1 MDQATKLQNE
11 AFCPTFERT
20 LSMDFKRL
28 ALSSTITMTAV
39 AVAVGVA
46 WAASQ
51 GGATLAGVPVV
62 LLCALLAFGVQWI
75 AFIPAYAKQS
85 ERFYDV
91 TGSLTYVM
99 VVWFA
104 IVASRSFDLRS
115 MILGLLIFVWAARLG
130 TFLLRRIRSEGS
142 DSRFD
147 HIKPSAAR
155 FFVAWTLQGLWVFLT
170 ASAALA
176 AITTESPRTF
186 GWRDVLGILIWGTG
200 FAIEVIADFQKR
212 RFRERNPGRFVH
224 TGLWAWSRHPNYF
237 GEIMLWIGIFT
248 IASSTLVGW
257 QWVTAISPLFVI
269 FLLTKVSGIPILE
282 KRAEDRWGD
291 HESYRRYKENTPVL
305 IPRPPRR
312 GQ

>member
-11 AFCPTFERT
+11 AFCPTFERA

-28 ALSSTITMTAV
+28 VLSSTIAMTAV

-62 LLCALLAFGVQWI
+62 LLCAALAFGVQWI
-75 AFIPAYAKQS
+75 AFIPAYAKQT

-176 AITTESPRTF
+176 AITTESPRAF
-186 GWRDVLGILIWGTG
+186 GWRDVLGILIWSVG

-224 TGLWAWSRHPNYF
+224 LGLWAWSRHPNYF
-237 GEIMLWIGIFT
+237 GEIVLWIGIFT

-257 QWVTAISPLFVI
+257 QWVTAISPVFVI
-269 FLLTKVSGIPILE
+269 FLLTKVSGIPMLE

-312 GQ
+312 GR